1 MSSGNM
7 QDRILSNQSTLIEE
21 MKQYICKMNNK
32 CDYVQSTR
40 ISKDEKVTILE
51 MQINPELEMVQNK
64 IIKLQ
69 NEISDCLKKP
79 MVQDETYLT
88 PGNVAI
94 NAATVI
100 SDSEDDVTI
109 ISDGEDVLDKKYED
123 FLDKDCKDDLETEKN
138 GIREFIN
145 SDDGAESDNV
155 FQFNMADNIN
165 GSLHSEEDVNDS
177 LGSSDIEVVKSNQV
191 ERIDLSDDIITSD
204 PDSIEILGDEYDNNN
219 DILKKPLLP
228 TITWKPVTKDVVE
241 IESLFEDQ
249 QMFPQPSPFDIPE
262 PIKIYPWT
270 DELFY
275 RLNNYFHI
283 QNFRPNQLDAINST
297 LQGRDVFVLMP
308 TGGGK
313 SLCYQLPALLKSGK
327 TQGTTV
333 VISPLISLMQDQVES
348 LLALNIKASM
358 FSSKN
363 SVQQRK
369 VTFDLLLNGKLDLIY
384 ISPEMISSSKQCQ
397 KVIET
402 LYQRGEL
409 ARVVIDEAHCVSNWG
424 HDFRPDYKKL
434 NIFKQNYPDVPVIA
448 LTATANEFV
457 QNDIIK
463 NLGLSNPTTLRQSF
477 NRDNLYYQIIP
488 KDKTAVPLMAKFI
501 KELFPNQ
508 TGIIYC
514 HSKSSCEKLATLLQ
528 KENIRCQFYHAGMDQ
543 NDRINVQRQWQNN
556 QIQVI
561 IATIAFGMGIDK
573 ADVRFVFHYTV
584 PRTLENYYQETGRAG
599 RDGKYSYC
607 ITFYSLSDVRTLQ
620 KMIQRDKNLD
630 KENKL
635 RHLNKLNEVMQ
646 YCDDKITC
654 RRKLVLSYFS
664 EEFNPKD
671 CHCNCDNCTKKNNV
685 QSTLAGEINSDEV
698 EEEEKDITIITKD
711 IVDLVLLIH
720 NERVTASYCQD
731 IIKGSKM
738 FKIVQAGHDTLAQ
751 HGRGK
756 EFSKADIERIFF
768 HLITLRILQEYSI
781 ANNMGFVSN
790 YVKVGP
796 NAKALENPAYTI
808 HLKFYKEKRQRITSK
823 TKSQESSSQKSKE
836 FGFITAYKLRN
847 SRQISRPGNHGNIL
861 EKSKEPIYKSTFS
874 IDPNERIEAENIIQE
889 IRSNHLTSVSDEDGG
904 RKRKSNKGRKP
915 KKSHR
920 RKRRRYQSKRF
931 KRED

>member
-1 MSSGNM
+1 
-7 QDRILSNQSTLIEE
+7 
-21 MKQYICKMNNK
+21 MNNK

-40 ISKDEKVTILE
+40 ISKDEKVAILE
-51 MQINPELEMVQNK
+51 MQINPELEIVQNR
-64 IIKLQ
+64 ITQLQ
-69 NEISDCLKKP
+69 TEISNCLKKP
-79 MVQDETYLT
+79 MTQEPIYLT
-88 PGNVAI
+88 PDEPVLARDNTVAED
-94 NAATVI
+94 NDNNYSNDNDATII
-100 SDSEDDVTI
+100 SDSEDDAPI
-109 ISDGEDVLDKKYED
+109 ISNHGNASDKDYED
-123 FLDKDCKDDLETEKN
+123 DMEIEKN
-138 GIREFIN
+138 EIRHLIN

-155 FQFNMADNIN
+155 FQFNMEENIN
-165 GSLHSEEDVNDS
+165 ESLQSDEDVNDS
-177 LGSSDIEVVKSNQV
+177 LESSDIEVVKSTQV
-191 ERIDLSDDIITSD
+191 EHIDLSDDMITSD
-204 PDSIEILGDEYDNNN
+204 PDSIEILSDNDDHRINN
-219 DILKKPLLP
+219 EILKKPLLP
-228 TITWKPVTKDVVE
+228 TITWKPVAKDVVE
-241 IESLFEDQ
+241 IESLFDDQ
-249 QMFPQPSPFDIPE
+249 QILSQPSPFDIAE
-262 PIKIYPWT
+262 PVKIYPWT
-270 DELFY
+270 DELFC

-283 QNFRPNQLDAINST
+283 KNFRPNQLEAINST

-313 SLCYQLPALLKSGK
+313 SLCYQLPALLKSGR

-363 SVQQRK
+363 SAQQRK

-397 KVIET
+397 KVIQT

-463 NLGLSNPTTLRQSF
+463 NLGLINPATFRQSF

-488 KDKTAVPLMAKFI
+488 KDKTSVPLMSKFI

-664 EEFNPKD
+664 EEFNTKY
-671 CHCNCDNCTKKNNV
+671 CHSNCDNCSKKTKV
-685 QSTLAGEINSDEV
+685 QSTLTGEVSTDDV
-698 EEEEKDITIITKD
+698 EEEEKDITAITKD
-711 IVDLVLLIH
+711 IVDLVLSIH

-738 FKIVQAGHDTLAQ
+738 FKIVQAGHDDLAQ
-751 HGRGK
+751 HGKGK
-756 EFSKADIERIFF
+756 EFNKADIERIFF

-796 NAKALENPAYTI
+796 NAKSLKNPAYTI
-808 HLKFYKEKRQRITSK
+808 RLKFYKEKKQRITSK
-823 TKSQESSSQKSKE
+823 SKSQESSSQNSKE
-836 FGFITAYKLRN
+836 FGFITAYKSRN
-847 SRQISRPGNHGNIL
+847 SRQILRPINHGNIL
-861 EKSKEPIYKSTFS
+861 EANKEPIYKSTFRL
-874 IDPNERIEAENIIQE
+874 DPNERIEAENIIQE
-889 IRSNHLTSVSDEDGG
+889 IRSNHLTSVSDQDGG
-904 RKRKSNKGRKP
+904 RKRKSTKGRKP
-915 KKSHR
+915 KKSYR
-920 RKRRRYQSKRF
+920 RKRRRYQSKRY
-931 KRED
+931 KQED